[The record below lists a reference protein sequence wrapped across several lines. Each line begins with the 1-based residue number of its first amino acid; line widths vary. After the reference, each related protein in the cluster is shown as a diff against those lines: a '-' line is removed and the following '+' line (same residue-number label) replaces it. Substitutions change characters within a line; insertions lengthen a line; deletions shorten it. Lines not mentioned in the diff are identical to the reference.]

1 MAMTSELSGPGWR
14 CLWPLG
20 CELGEG
26 PIWDAATQRL
36 WFVDIQAPAIHRF
49 DPASGAH
56 DSWTTPWRVGSIALR
71 ASGGLIAGTED
82 GFAEIDPERG
92 IYTLL
97 DDPEA
102 GPALASNR
110 FNDGKVDPHG
120 MFWAGTMDEA
130 KLARQ
135 GSLYR
140 LGAGLSWTRNDT
152 DYRISN
158 GPAFSP
164 DGRILYHN
172 DTLDRITFAFDLT
185 PDGSLTNKRVLVAW
199 PEGVGNPDGLTTDAE
214 GYLWQT
220 FWGGSCVR
228 RVSPAGAVVAEHRL
242 PVTNVTSCAFGG
254 AKLERLFV
262 TTARQELDTGAL
274 ATQPLAGGLF
284 EIFPGVTGCPSGVFA
299 G

>member
-1 MAMTSELSGPGWR
+1 MTTELSGPGWR
-14 CLWPLG
+14 CLWPAG

-26 PIWDAATQRL
+26 PIWDATAQKL
-36 WFVDIQAPAIHRF
+36 WFVDIEGPAIHRY
-49 DPASGAH
+49 DPANGAH

-102 GPALASNR
+102 GLALASNR

-120 MFWAGTMDEA
+120 MFWAGTMDET

-140 LGAGLSWTRNDT
+140 LGAGLQWTRNDT
-152 DYRISN
+152 DYCISN

-164 DGRILYHN
+164 DGRIMYHN
-172 DTLDRITFAFDLT
+172 DTLDRITFAFDVT
-185 PDGSLTNKRVLVAW
+185 PEGVLTNKRVLVAW
-199 PEGVGNPDGLTTDAE
+199 AEGIGHPDGLTTDSE
-214 GYLWQT
+214 GYLWQA
-220 FWGGSCVR
+220 FWDGWCVR

-242 PVTNVTSCAFGG
+242 PVGNVTSCAFGG
-254 AKLERLFV
+254 AGLDRLFV
-262 TTARQELDTGAL
+262 TSAKQELSAE
-274 ATQPLAGGLF
+274 ARAAQPLAGGLF
-284 EIFPGVTGCPSGVFA
+284 EVFPEVTGCPGGVFA

>member
-1 MAMTSELSGPGWR
+1 MTSVLSGPAWD

-20 CELGEG
+20 AELGEG
-26 PIWDAATQRL
+26 AIWDADNQRL
-36 WFVDIQAPAIHRF
+36 WFVDIQAPAVHRF
-49 DPASGAH
+49 DPVTGAH
-56 DSWTTPWRVGSIALR
+56 DSWTPPWRIGSIALR

-82 GFAEIDPERG
+82 GFAAIDPEHG
-92 IYTLL
+92 LFTLL

-110 FNDGKVDPHG
+110 FNDGKVDAHG
-120 MFWAGTMDEA
+120 MFWAGTMDET
-130 KLARQ
+130 KLTRQ

-140 LGAGLSWTRNDT
+140 LGADLGWTRSDAG
-152 DYRISN
+152 YRISN

-164 DGRILYHN
+164 DGHTLYHN
-172 DTLDRITFAFDLT
+172 DTLDRITFALDVDA
-185 PDGSLTNKRVLVAW
+185 DGVLTNKRVLVVW
-199 PEGVGNPDGLTTDAE
+199 PVAMGAPDGLTTDCE

-228 RVSPAGAVVAEHRL
+228 RVSPAGVVGAEYPL

-254 AKLERLFV
+254 ARLERLFV
-262 TTARQELDTGAL
+262 TTARQGLNAGAL
-274 ATQPLAGGLF
+274 AAQPLAGGLF
-284 EIFPGVTGCPSGVFA
+284 EIFPGVTGCPGGIFA